1 MQSYSLTFSRDSERR
16 LWLTL
21 AIASS
26 VTVIELFGGIS
37 SHSLAL
43 LSDSGHVFTD
53 VLTIG
58 VSILTLRL
66 ARRPHSSTRTFG
78 YHRAEILSALVN
90 GSTLTFISFLI
101 IYQAYQRLLQPS
113 QVQGSLVVLIALVG
127 LAGNLTIARLF
138 LKSRRNSL
146 NVKGVFL
153 HAIGDI
159 LSSSGVVIGGL
170 IVVFT
175 SYNRIDP
182 VIAILIGV
190 LILRNAY
197 GLVRESTEVLLE
209 ATPKHLQLE
218 NVAKAI
224 LAVEGVEG
232 VHDLHVWTIT
242 SGLYAVSGH
251 ITVKAQTIEQGSK
264 IIGEV
269 SARLRNGFGIE
280 HVTLQ
285 LERETLEKIQHMD
298 H

>member
-1 MQSYSLTFSRDSERR
+1 M
-16 LWLTL
+16 TL
-21 AIASS
+21 GIASG

-90 GSTLTFISFLI
+90 GSTLAFIAFLI
-101 IYQAYQRLLQPS
+101 IYQAYGRLLQPS
-113 QVQGSLVVLIALVG
+113 QVQGSLVVLIAFVG
-127 LAGNLTIARLF
+127 LAGNLTVARLF
-138 LKSRRNSL
+138 LKNWRNSL
-146 NVKGVFL
+146 NVKAVFL

-159 LSSSGVVIGGL
+159 LSSSGVIMGGL
-170 IVVFT
+170 VVVFT
-175 SYNRIDP
+175 GYNRVDP
-182 VIAILIGV
+182 AIAILIGI

-218 NVAKAI
+218 AVAKAI

-251 ITVKAQTIEQGSK
+251 ITVKAQTIVEGSR

-269 SARLRNGFGIE
+269 STRLRTGFGIE

-285 LERETLEKIQHMD
+285 LELETLEEIQRGD
-298 H
+298 V

>member
-1 MQSYSLTFSRDSERR
+1 MQCYTLGFSRDSERR

-21 AIASS
+21 GIVSI
-26 VTVIELFGGIS
+26 VTIIELFGGIT

-90 GSTLTFISFLI
+90 GSTLTFIAFLI
-101 IYQAYQRLLQPS
+101 IYEAYGRLLQPS
-113 QVQGSLVVLIALVG
+113 QVAGSLVVLIALVG
-127 LAGNLTIARLF
+127 LAGNLTVARLF
-138 LKSRRNSL
+138 LKSWRHSL
-146 NVKGVFL
+146 NVKAVFL
-153 HAIGDI
+153 HTIGDI
-159 LSSSGVVIGGL
+159 LSSAGVIVGGL
-170 IVVFT
+170 VVTFT
-175 SYNRIDP
+175 GYTRVDP
-182 VIAILIGV
+182 VVAILIGI

-218 NVAKAI
+218 TVAKAI
-224 LAVEGVEG
+224 LAVEGVNG

-251 ITVKAQTIEQGSK
+251 ITVKAETIDEGSR
-264 IIGEV
+264 IISEV
-269 SARLRNGFGIE
+269 SNRLKNSFGID

-285 LERETLEKIQHMD
+285 LERQTLEKIQ
-298 H
+298 

>member
-1 MQSYSLTFSRDSERR
+1 M
-16 LWLTL
+16 TL
-21 AIASS
+21 GIASG

-90 GSTLTFISFLI
+90 GSTLAFIAFLI
-101 IYQAYQRLLQPS
+101 IYQAYGRLLQPS
-113 QVQGSLVVLIALVG
+113 QVQGSLVVLIAFVG
-127 LAGNLTIARLF
+127 LAGNLTVARLF
-138 LKSRRNSL
+138 LKNWRNSL
-146 NVKGVFL
+146 NVKAVFL

-159 LSSSGVVIGGL
+159 LSSSGVIMGGL
-170 IVVFT
+170 VVVFT
-175 SYNRIDP
+175 GYNRVDP
-182 VIAILIGV
+182 AIAILIGI

-197 GLVRESTEVLLE
+197 GLIRESTEVLLE

-218 NVAKAI
+218 TVAKAI
-224 LAVEGVEG
+224 LAVEGVKG

-251 ITVKAQTIEQGSK
+251 VMVNAHSIEEGSQ

-269 SARLRNGFGIE
+269 SARLRSGFGIE

-285 LERETLEKIQHMD
+285 LERETLEKIQHGD
-298 H
+298 S

>member
-1 MQSYSLTFSRDSERR
+1 M
-16 LWLTL
+16 TL
-21 AIASS
+21 GIASG

-58 VSILTLRL
+58 LSILTLRL

-90 GSTLTFISFLI
+90 GSTLTFIAFLI
-101 IYQAYQRLLQPS
+101 IYQAYGRLLQPS
-113 QVQGSLVVLIALVG
+113 QVQGSLVVIIALVG
-127 LAGNLTIARLF
+127 LAGNLTVARLV
-138 LKSRRNSL
+138 LKSWRNSL

-170 IVVFT
+170 VVVFT
-175 SYNRIDP
+175 GYSRVDP
-182 VIAILIGV
+182 AIAIMIGV

-218 NVAKAI
+218 AVAKAI

-251 ITVKAQTIEQGSK
+251 ITVKAQTIVEGSR
-264 IIGEV
+264 IIDEV
-269 SARLRNGFGIE
+269 SARLRTGFGIE

-285 LERETLEKIQHMD
+285 LERETLEKIQHGD
-298 H
+298 V